1 VCTIRV
7 VLEKGGGRPRLTN
20 MLGAIDLKR
29 SIGKWGLVI
38 AMPVLKKTYRHYTY
52 FQGDKTSVA
61 FACFECRKVF
71 KRRVTLRPSV
81 KPQICSQCG
90 TRMWLTGTAFKA
102 PHQEDSKQWRKAEK
116 LIRSG
121 VLFWPNAGYRPAM
134 LREVEPFLKRAL
146 RKSRGENLLSRI
158 ANRNAKRSPFD
169 GGA

>member
-90 TRMWLTGTAFKA
+90 QECGSRVPHSKHLTKRTA
-102 PHQEDSKQWRKAEK
+102 S
-116 LIRSG
+116 SG
-121 VLFWPNAGYRPAM
+121 VRP
-134 LREVEPFLKRAL
+134 
-146 RKSRGENLLSRI
+146 KSLLEAVYSFGLTPAIGRQC
-158 ANRNAKRSPFD
+158 
-169 GGA
+169 